1 MFIHLQGEKP
11 EKATKKQRLLK
22 QHEIKSVK
30 LSEAS

>member
-1 MFIHLQGEKP
+1 MFIDLEDKP

-30 LSEAS
+30 LSESS